1 MYKLTPQYI
10 VSYDQVNTCFLHG
23 KETEKKRNRKVGIG
37 VGLGEWRLLSE
48 VFGGAF
54 LRNFALTYAVFF
66 DSEFVR
72 FDLTIFG
79 P

>member
-1 MYKLTPQYI
+1 MT
-10 VSYDQVNTCFLHG
+10 G
-23 KETEKKRNRKVGIG
+23 REGRGRKVGIG

-48 VFGGAF
+48 VFWGAF
-54 LRNFALTYAVFF
+54 LRNFGLTYAVFF